1 MEQHAA
7 PSTQMNVQRILEVLI
22 RRRALIII
30 TAVVVFIGAA
40 VASFTLPAL
49 YEASSLIYINNAN
62 IVDPLVS
69 KVAEAP
75 NMREELNTLSKQVL
89 AWARMEQLVTQ
100 LRLAE
105 KITSPSELSDFITD
119 LRKRVSVDPRGRDL
133 IQISFRDPVPANAQR
148 VVNTIT
154 QNFIDENIRLKKE
167 DARNA
172 IEFIESQLKIYQ
184 EKLEK
189 SQANFSSNKVASEL
203 RVLQNRRRLILD
215 RLAATPK
222 YVASQVTREQ
232 NPVVSRLMTRF
243 AEIESELTRLR
254 MDAKPGNPKIA
265 ELEKQ
270 RDQIK
275 SFLDS
280 EMEKDTV
287 KESVSVMNPARL
299 QAEQDLKQ
307 VDLDLEFL
315 LRRQRE
321 IKKEPAAPLAPISED
336 ELANIERGKK
346 VDEDI
351 YQALLRQLESA
362 YLSEHLQESEKGARF
377 TVIEYARLPLKPV
390 SPKRGRLILMGLLA
404 GLGAGVGL
412 AFLIEQMDGSFK
424 TIDEAKEALKLEFL
438 GVVSKLVPAQPASD
452 GFFARLGQKYEQF
465 MNRHQV
471 FAHLRLVAPTPLI
484 TTSPLPIA
492 PQVVTVHQPQSMV
505 MEEYHVIESTI
516 AGILSAKPLV
526 LVVTSSLKGEGKST
540 TAANLA
546 VSMARAKKNTVL
558 VDADMRRGTVHAI
571 FGVTQNP
578 GLTEVLSGTAGLD
591 AALTPARVD
600 NLTILPR
607 GASSHN
613 TFYLIKSQQMA
624 DTIAALKARF
634 DVIIIDAPPV
644 LGLPDTRLLS
654 TLADGVVLAVQAERT
669 QKKDVV
675 NAQKSLEQAHARILG
690 FILTNVQY
698 YVPRSLYQYYYYS
711 EY

>member
-1 MEQHAA
+1 
-7 PSTQMNVQRILEVLI
+7 MNVQRILEVLI
-22 RRRALIII
+22 RRRVLIVI
-30 TAVVVFIGAA
+30 TSVLVFIGA
-40 VASFTLPAL
+40 VAAAFTLPAL

-62 IVDPLVS
+62 IVGPLVN
-69 KVAEAP
+69 KVADTP

-105 KITSPSELSDFITD
+105 HIKSPSALNDFITD

-133 IQISFRDPVPANAQR
+133 IQISFRDRVPATAQR

-154 QNFIDENIRLKKE
+154 QNFMDENVRLKKE

-203 RVLQNRRRLILD
+203 RVLQNRRRLTLE
-215 RLAATPK
+215 RLAVTPK

-232 NPVVSRLMTRF
+232 NPVVARLQNRY
-243 AEIESELTRLR
+243 AEVQSELTRLK

-275 SFLDS
+275 TFLDS
-280 EMEKDTV
+280 EMEKETV
-287 KESVSVMNPARL
+287 KESVSIMNPAYL
-299 QAEQDLKQ
+299 QNEQDLKQ

-321 IKKEPAAPLAPISED
+321 IKQEPAAPQAPVSED

-377 TVIEYARLPLKPV
+377 TVIEYGRLPLKPV

-412 AFLIEQMDGSFK
+412 AFLIEQLDGSFK
-424 TIDEAKEALKLEFL
+424 TIDEAKGALTLEFL
-438 GVVSKLVPAQPASD
+438 GVVSKLVPARPVSD
-452 GFFARLGQKYEQF
+452 GFFARLRQAYENF

-471 FAHLRLVAPTPLI
+471 FTHLRLVAPTPLV

-492 PQVVTVHQPQSMV
+492 PQVVTIHQPQSMV
-505 MEEYHVIESTI
+505 MEEYHVIESAI
-516 AGILSAKPLV
+516 AGMLTTKPLV
-526 LVVTSSLKGEGKST
+526 LMVTSSLKGEGKST

-558 VDADMRRGTVHAI
+558 IDADMRRGTVHDI

-578 GLTEVLSGTAGLD
+578 GLTEVLSGAATLD

-607 GASSHN
+607 GTSSHN
-613 TFYLIKSQQMA
+613 TFYLIKSPQMA
-624 DTIAALKARF
+624 ETIAALKKRF

-654 TLADGVVLAVQAERT
+654 AQADGVVMAVQAERT
-669 QKKDVV
+669 QKKDVI
-675 NAQKSLEQAHARILG
+675 NAQKTLEQAHAKLLG